1 MGLYDEVLK
10 GVSEALRISQNNGD
24 DEGINQCLC
33 YLYQISGL
41 IGNSNEVE
49 IILNILIK
57 KKEDKIENFIR
68 SSLHLK

>member
-41 IGNSNEVE
+41 LGNSNEV
-49 IILNILIK
+49 N
-57 KKEDKIENFIR
+57 
-68 SSLHLK
+68 SLFT

>member
-1 MGLYDEVLK
+1 MPNKINHAILNLANLNFKMGLYDEVLK

-41 IGNSNEVE
+41 LGNSNEV
-49 IILNILIK
+49 NSV
-57 KKEDKIENFIR
+57 FP
-68 SSLHLK
+68 